1 MKIDYFKINGFG
13 KLSNKEIELK
23 DNINIIYGK
32 KESGKSTILKFISGM
47 FYGISKNKNG
57 KDISDFDKYNPWKTD
72 EFSGKIKYTLDNKET
87 FEIYREFKKK
97 SPVIYNENMQDIS
110 KDFKVDKT
118 RGIDFFSEQTGI
130 DEEIFNSTAIIEQE
144 GVRLNKSSQNNIIQ
158 KISNVVSSGDETI
171 SFKKTIDRINKE
183 QTEKVG
189 TDRTSQRPINIINE
203 RLDNL
208 EKEKSELE
216 IYSSQISISNQRLEE
231 LKKSLEDEECKLQL
245 LKNIKENIEKNK
257 IKEAEI
263 NVNKKLIND
272 YEEKIIELS
281 NKVDKNVKTNI
292 KHEKKNCIM
301 FYILIIISVFASI
314 ILFFI
319 NKLFSIIIFLLGI
332 ILGCVCA
339 ISVSKFKK
347 EKKSKLIEIDSLE
360 QKINHEI
367 EILKKNQEEQQ
378 NQILKKQE
386 EYDFEINK
394 ANEIIKNKYIDMIDI
409 NFIKMALVMNFE
421 EVLVAITNKE
431 NRINSLKFNLQ
442 SNQIEIDNMN
452 EKLNNLASLEEEITN
467 LKEEKEELIKLN
479 NSFNIAKECMEL
491 AYEKIRNNVSPK
503 FTNNLSN
510 IINRISNGKYSKIN
524 FNDQEGLTV
533 ETDSGNYVSA
543 ERLSTGTIDQMYLSL
558 RLSTIEEMSKE
569 KMPIILDET
578 FAYFD
583 NMRLSN
589 ILKYIN
595 ENFKENQIIIFTC
608 SDREKIA
615 LDNLNIS
622 YNLIT
627 LENQGTI

>member
-32 KESGKSTILKFISGM
+32 NESGKSTILKFISGM
-47 FYGISKNKNG
+47 LYGISKNKNG
-57 KDISDFDKYNPWKTD
+57 KDISDFDKYKPWKTD
-72 EFSGKIKYTLDNKET
+72 EFSGKMKYTLENKEI
-87 FEIYREFKKK
+87 FEVYREFKKK

-130 DEEIFNSTAIIEQE
+130 DEEIFNNTAIIEQE

-203 RLDNL
+203 RIDHL

-216 IYSSQISISNQRLEE
+216 KYSSQISISNQRLEE

-292 KHEKKNCIM
+292 KHEKKNYII
-301 FYILIIISVFASI
+301 FYILIIISIIASI

-319 NKLFSIIIFLLGI
+319 NKLFSIIILLLGI

-386 EYDFEINK
+386 EYVFEINK
-394 ANEIIKNKYIDMIDI
+394 ENEIIKNKYINIIDI

-524 FNDQEGLTV
+524 FNDEEGLTV

-558 RLSTIEEMSKE
+558 RLSTIEEISKE

-627 LENQGTI
+627 LEN